1 MINERFDEILV
12 RLQLDKKNNFN
23 NKFVLEFKVFDP
35 GKVLYIYESPA
46 GIGICVLRVIVS
58 ICVTLCY
65 RLASKNQFLL
75 LINI

>member
-12 RLQLDKKNNFN
+12 RLQLDKKIILIINLCWN
-23 NKFVLEFKVFDP
+23 FKVFDP

-58 ICVTLCY
+58 IYTLCY